1 MNMTKSNFKN
11 KVKDWFIIQRIRLT
25 NFAKEH
31 KYISAFIG
39 IFLMSSIVALIV
51 FATDGDPYEHVSVSE
66 GTATPTSISGSDKID
81 TTKTFSTIVYNIAYR
96 LSSDD
101 DTVAMDEVVIEAR
114 LPKRP

>member
-51 FATDGDPYEHVSVSE
+51 FATDGDP
-66 GTATPTSISGSDKID
+66 
-81 TTKTFSTIVYNIAYR
+81 
-96 LSSDD
+96 
-101 DTVAMDEVVIEAR
+101 
-114 LPKRP
+114 